1 MASPRTSSNA
11 ARALLVALA
20 CAGASSPLL
29 VASPASAQ
37 TADELKE
44 ARRLFRQGLSL
55 EAAGDFA
62 GALTKFEQVGRVK
75 LTHQV
80 RFHMGR
86 CKAELGR
93 LNEALGDY
101 RLAEYEAE
109 GSKELPEISA
119 AREKLE
125 ARVPKLV
132 ITRGEG
138 AEGSRIELDGV
149 ELGEA
154 KLGADVAVDPGPHT
168 LVVRLPNKQRFE
180 LQVTVSEGE
189 SKEVEIIP
197 PDDLPLVDS
206 EEPSSVGSEDVVP
219 DKPVVE
225 ESGSAVPWII
235 GGVGVASLAASGI
248 FYMLKSGVESD
259 LESSC
264 RGSVCPKSVE
274 DKQSS
279 GESYAL
285 LSNVTF
291 GVGLVGV
298 GVAVVMLLSDGPSES
313 APPAEQARAGR
324 RRAAQRNVW
333 VDVASSPTFSGLK
346 LQGQF

>member
-1 MASPRTSSNA
+1 MASPRIPSNA
-11 ARALLVALA
+11 ARALCIALA
-20 CAGASSPLL
+20 CSGASSALL
-29 VASPASAQ
+29 VPTSASAQ
-37 TADELKE
+37 SADELKE

-80 RFHMGR
+80 RFHMAR

-132 ITRGEG
+132 ITRGDG

-154 KLGADVAVDPGPHT
+154 KLGTEVAVDPGPHT

-180 LQVTVSEGE
+180 LQVEVAEGE
-189 SKEVEIIP
+189 SKAVEVIP
-197 PDDLPLVDS
+197 PDDLPLVEA
-206 EEPSSVGSEDVVP
+206 EEPSSAGSEEVVA
-219 DKPVVE
+219 DKPIVE
-225 ESGSAVPWII
+225 EPGSAVPWII
-235 GGVGVASLAASGI
+235 GGVGVASLAAAGV

-259 LESSC
+259 LEATC
-264 RGSVCPKSVE
+264 RGSLCPKSVE

-298 GVAVVMLLSDGPSES
+298 GVAAVMLLSGSSDS
-313 APPAEQARAGR
+313 ATPAEQARAAR
-324 RRAAQRNVW
+324 RDKRSVW
-333 VDVASSPTFSGLK
+333 VDVASSSTFSGLK